1 VLGSEIPTSATRS
14 AGTRRRLVL
23 VAGAGRSGT
32 SAVAGIMQRLG
43 LVVPTPEVVTDETN
57 PKGFSESQWV
67 VDFHDDLLFHAVVQ
81 VGDGRPEAW
90 HRTGVFA
97 ERPGATR
104 LLKRWLDEQLDHY
117 DQLVIKDPR
126 LSWFLSLWTSV
137 ARDLGVDPVFVT
149 MLRPPA
155 EIVGSKRTYYNN
167 RLQDASGIA
176 SWLNMLLGTE
186 LATRESARAFVRY
199 HDLLEQWEPVT
210 TTIGRALELPA
221 LAELTDEKRAA
232 VDGFVDPTLRRVE
245 LTWDDL
251 ALPPRLEEMA
261 RSAWDALDALADP
274 HPDVAAL
281 TDRLDAT
288 RAAYAE
294 YYRESEQVSRSSA
307 IAARDR
313 MVRQI
318 RLSPDTD
325 AAEAAAIA
333 VAADASQ
340 DAGATDSVDTSDVT
354 DVADATDA
362 AEDVDEVDEMEH
374 GEEPDA
380 EPGRTAG
387 NPPSLRRL
395 ASARARALV
404 KAALDRGARP
414 SAG

>member
-1 VLGSEIPTSATRS
+1 
-14 AGTRRRLVL
+14 
-23 VAGAGRSGT
+23 
-32 SAVAGIMQRLG
+32 
-43 LVVPTPEVVTDETN
+43 
-57 PKGFSESQWV
+57 
-67 VDFHDDLLFHAVVQ
+67 
-81 VGDGRPEAW
+81 
-90 HRTGVFA
+90 
-97 ERPGATR
+97 
-104 LLKRWLDEQLDHY
+104 
-117 DQLVIKDPR
+117 
-126 LSWFLSLWTSV
+126 
-137 ARDLGVDPVFVT
+137 
-149 MLRPPA
+149 
-155 EIVGSKRTYYNN
+155 
-167 RLQDASGIA
+167 
-176 SWLNMLLGTE
+176 
-186 LATRESARAFVRY
+186 
-199 HDLLEQWEPVT
+199 
-210 TTIGRALELPA
+210 
-221 LAELTDEKRAA
+221 
-232 VDGFVDPTLRRVE
+232 
-245 LTWDDL
+245 
-251 ALPPRLEEMA
+251 MA

-354 DVADATDA
+354 DVTDVTDVADATDA